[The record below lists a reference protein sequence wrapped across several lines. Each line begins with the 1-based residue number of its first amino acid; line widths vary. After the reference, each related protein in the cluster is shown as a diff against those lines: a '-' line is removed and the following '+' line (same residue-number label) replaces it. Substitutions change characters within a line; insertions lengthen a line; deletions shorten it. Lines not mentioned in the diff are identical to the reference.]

1 MANREECRSAARHL
15 WAELDGELP
24 RELHVRIAAHIKG
37 CRTCRSHFDFER
49 ALLGAIRAHVRMS
62 SEVDLAPL
70 RARVVRAVAREG
82 AQVIR
87 ADAMRRER
95 AR

>member
-1 MANREECRSAARHL
+1 
-15 WAELDGELP
+15 
-24 RELHVRIAAHIKG
+24 
-37 CRTCRSHFDFER
+37 
-49 ALLGAIRAHVRMS
+49 LLVAIRAHVRMS
-62 SEVDLAPL
+62 SQVDLAPL

-82 AQVIR
+82 AEVIR